1 MGVGPPQRECCPNFW
16 HDSLRLNPKLWIKR
30 RMLCQNLQKKIT
42 NPVDNLHLSENL
54 TLQELRQRRRIR
66 LKDLVQKVH
75 HSNLETCECT
85 STILQL
91 QRPDDKQTTWAAEE
105 DSNKK
110 TGWIKMTN
118 IWDDDSSTTQQK
130 ANIQF
135 QPCTKKNDTNIVFSS
150 QQTSLSNA
158 LLLQYARIQLAM
170 GVGPPQRER
179 CPNFWHDSLRLNPK
193 L

>member
-1 MGVGPPQRECCPNFW
+1 M
-16 HDSLRLNPKLWIKR
+16 PKSAK
-30 RMLCQNLQKKIT
+30 KKIT

-135 QPCTKKNDTNIVFSS
+135 QPCTKKKWHKYCVFVTTDFTEQCTAASIRENS
-150 QQTSLSNA
+150 IGNGGRPPSAGA
-158 LLLQYARIQLAM
+158 LPKFLAWFCKAK
-170 GVGPPQRER
+170 P
-179 CPNFWHDSLRLNPK
+179 
-193 L
+193 